1 MTAFAY
7 PRRPRASLGASRPAG
22 PRRPGRP
29 VSPGSPTSVGPL
41 CVKDRIA
48 AFEIVVMMRCTVPI
62 AARRRITSTQSG
74 NLMTPDSNGILNE
87 FNQAPA
93 AYRLV
98 RLLAALDIEARV
110 DRHFAG
116 GRHRFEVYRVI
127 LAPGSGDTLR
137 AILDEAWRTGYLLLC
152 RSSDRAMA
160 RWQQRDRRTLAVA
173 AWRAALLSA
182 GRRRSSGLA
191 LRLADPDTTSVLVN
205 AARTMGV
212 HTRAQTRPG
221 YQLLSVNPDSQ
232 YEQLLA
238 VASGTETLEDAV

>member
-1 MTAFAY
+1 
-7 PRRPRASLGASRPAG
+7 
-22 PRRPGRP
+22 
-29 VSPGSPTSVGPL
+29 VS
-41 CVKDRIA
+41 DRVA
-48 AFEIVVMMRCTVPI
+48 AFEIVMLMRCTAPI
-62 AARRRITSTQSG
+62 AGRRRITSEQPG
-74 NLMTPDSNGILNE
+74 NRMRPEATGILNE
-87 FNQAPA
+87 FNQAAA

-110 DRHFAG
+110 DRHFSG
-116 GRHRFEVYRVI
+116 GRHRFELYRVI
-127 LAPGSGDTLR
+127 VAPGSADRLR
-137 AILDEAWRTGYLLLC
+137 GILDDAWRSGYLLLC

-160 RWQQRDRRTLAVA
+160 RWQQRDRRSLAVA

-182 GRRRSSGLA
+182 GRRRSSSLA

-205 AARTMGV
+205 AARAMGV